1 MFPVHP
7 LTDFLIPTKGGGGG
21 GAKKVNCD
29 GLRGGVWRNDGRQV
43 FQMDLLMRNVEY
55 GGNNGL
61 QKCGTIKWVNI
72 RGNRGGGG
80 LEIGGGGGFRLENG
94 R

>member
-1 MFPVHP
+1 
-7 LTDFLIPTKGGGGG
+7 
-21 GAKKVNCD
+21 
-29 GLRGGVWRNDGRQV
+29 
-43 FQMDLLMRNVEY
+43 MDLLLRNVEY

>member
-1 MFPVHP
+1 
-7 LTDFLIPTKGGGGG
+7 
-21 GAKKVNCD
+21 
-29 GLRGGVWRNDGRQV
+29 
-43 FQMDLLMRNVEY
+43 MDLLMRNVEY

-72 RGNRGGGG
+72 RGNRGGG

>member
-1 MFPVHP
+1 M
-7 LTDFLIPTKGGGGG
+7 
-21 GAKKVNCD
+21 
-29 GLRGGVWRNDGRQV
+29 
-43 FQMDLLMRNVEY
+43 EY

-72 RGNRGGGG
+72 RGNRGGG